1 MDRMMDVVLKY
12 KMADKACIRNITY
25 LAACYFRQAGEKVA
39 SHMLHLA
46 TARFTTEH
54 AGGLRL
60 KPLVEALVRTL
71 GLGLGLG

>member
-1 MDRMMDVVLKY
+1 
-12 KMADKACIRNITY
+12 
-25 LAACYFRQAGEKVA
+25 
-39 SHMLHLA
+39 MLHLA